1 MTLWLICTAM
11 ISAAAVLL
19 SAPFIRRY
27 ERTRLAAA
35 GQIAVYRDQ
44 LREIETEAAQG
55 LIDQAQAESAGLEIK
70 RRIIAVN
77 RAEDTPDTWL
87 AGSERKFAL
96 VAVTSIV
103 VFGSVALY
111 AVIGSPDLP
120 SATPQAISQRPAF
133 ATRSIATQGLVQP
146 STTAAPE
153 ASRGAAQSSSTLP
166 PVEEMIQRVQ
176 NRLQKNPQD
185 ADGWRLLGWSYFNI
199 ERFADAA
206 KAYARAVELRPDFAE
221 YRSARGEALVRDA
234 GDVVTT
240 DARKEFE
247 ETLKSDPRNARAR
260 FFMGLA
266 KEQDGDK
273 DGAAADW
280 QAVVA
285 EADPSEPW
293 LPDLRQ
299 RLKTIRAD
307 AGEVAASKPKLSA
320 EAMQELLRSSTSP
333 VAPPAEAAGARGPS
347 AQDVRNAETMAPQDR
362 SAMIRNMVDGLA
374 ARLEQSPRDA
384 EGWIKLIRSRVV
396 LGETEQ
402 AKASLQRALAV
413 FAEESGERTRIADAA
428 KQLGIA
434 P

>member
-1 MTLWLICTAM
+1 MTLWLLCTAM

-19 SAPFIRRY
+19 SAPFIRRD

-35 GQIAVYRDQ
+35 GHIAVYRDQ
-44 LREIETEAAQG
+44 LREIESEAAQG
-55 LIDQAQAESAGLEIK
+55 LIDQAQAESAGIEIK
-70 RRIIAVN
+70 RRIIAAD
-77 RAEDTPDTWL
+77 RAENTPDARL

-103 VFGSVALY
+103 VLGSVALY
-111 AVIGSPDLP
+111 AIIGSPDLP
-120 SATPQAISQRPAF
+120 SASPQAISQRPAF
-133 ATRSIATQGLVQP
+133 ATRSIATQES

-153 ASRGAAQSSSTLP
+153 ASRSGAQSSSTLP

-199 ERFADAA
+199 ERFAEAA
-206 KAYARAVELRPDFAE
+206 KAYARAIELRPGFAE

-234 GDVVTT
+234 GDVVTAE
-240 DARKEFE
+240 ARKEFE

-260 FFMGLA
+260 FFIGLA

-280 QAVVA
+280 QAALA

-299 RLKTIRAD
+299 RLKTVRAD

-320 EAMQELLRSSTSP
+320 EAMQELLRSSTPP
-333 VAPPAEAAGARGPS
+333 VAPPAEAAGERGPS
-347 AQDVRNAETMAPQDR
+347 AQDVRNAEAMAPQDR
-362 SAMIRNMVDGLA
+362 NAMIRNMVDGLA

-413 FAEESGERTRIADAA
+413 FGEDPGERTRIADAA